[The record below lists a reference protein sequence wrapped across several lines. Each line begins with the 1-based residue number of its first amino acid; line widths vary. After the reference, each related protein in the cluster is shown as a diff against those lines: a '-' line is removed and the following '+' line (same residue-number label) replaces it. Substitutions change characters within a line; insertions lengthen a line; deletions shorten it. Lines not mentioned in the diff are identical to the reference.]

1 MVYADQVMRT
11 VSLDRAAEDLAALIS
26 QVTDFSEPVQIL
38 GTEGDAVLI
47 SAADWRSIQETL
59 YLSSI
64 PGMVDSIVEARKAG
78 PDEFVEDLDWDDES

>member
-11 VSLDRAAEDLAALIS
+11 VPLDRAAEDLAALVS
-26 QVTDFSEPVQIL
+26 QVNDFSEPVQIL
-38 GTEGDAVLI
+38 ASDGDAVLI

-64 PGMVDSIVEARKAG
+64 PGMVDSIVEG
-78 PDEFVEDLDWDDES
+78 LETPLEDCVDEPEW